1 MSSFMIS
8 YDLHTPGQKYDA
20 LTNTIKNACT
30 RKWKLLDSTWLV
42 TYSGTSGQ
50 LVDTLKKCL
59 DANDNLIVVSLDGK
73 GAWWG
78 YDLTKYTP
86 WIKQTLAG

>member
-20 LTNTIKNACT
+20 LTNTIKSACT

-50 LVDTLKKCL
+50 LVDTLIKCL
-59 DANDNLIVVSLDGK
+59 DANDSLIVVSLDGN